1 MSLTDTWCV
10 MPTKR
15 DYYEVLGVSSS
26 SSDEEIKK
34 AFRRLA
40 LEYHPDRNR
49 DADAEGRFKEVN
61 EAYQVLSNPEK
72 RTAYDR
78 FGHAAVSTDGGTS
91 RGFEGFDTFGG
102 FGDIFDAFFGGFGRR
117 TRTEPRGGRDLELGL
132 TLSFEEAVLGTQR
145 EVEVSRTEVCE
156 RCQGSRSEPGTS
168 VDRCATCR
176 GSGQVRRS
184 QQSLFGQ
191 FVQVVAC
198 PTCKGEGQVVSQPC
212 TQCRGSGHERRTR
225 KLTVTL
231 PAGVG
236 DGLQMRLS
244 GDGDAGSMGGPPGDL
259 YVVLHVKAH
268 KLFQRDG
275 YDLLFELPVNFA
287 QAALGDAID
296 VPTIQGK
303 TSLNIPAGVQ
313 PGTVLRIKG
322 EGVPHLQ
329 RKGRGD
335 LLVTVRV
342 VTPRSLG
349 PEEQR
354 LFEELA
360 KRLESADGT
369 GEDKGWFDRI
379 KEGFGGAPS

>member
-1 MSLTDTWCV
+1 
-10 MPTKR
+10 MPSKR
-15 DYYEVLGVSSS
+15 DYYEVLGVSSNA
-26 SSDEEIKK
+26 SDEEIKK

-49 DADAEGRFKEVN
+49 NADAEGRFKEVN

-78 FGHAAVSTDGGTS
+78 FGHAGVSADGGTS
-91 RGFEGFDTFGG
+91 RGFEGFDTSGG

-117 TRTEPRGGRDLELGL
+117 TRTESRRGRDLELGL

-156 RCQGSRSEPGTS
+156 RCKGSRGEPGTS
-168 VDRCATCR
+168 VDRCATCQ

-191 FVQVVAC
+191 FVQIVAC
-198 PTCKGEGQVVSQPC
+198 PTCKGEGQVFSQTC
-212 TQCRGSGHERRTR
+212 TQCRGNGHERRTR
-225 KLTVTL
+225 KLTVTI

-236 DGLQMRLS
+236 DGSQVRLP
-244 GDGDAGSMGGPPGDL
+244 GDGDAGSLGGSAGDL
-259 YVVLHVKAH
+259 YLVLHVKEH
-268 KLFQRDG
+268 KLFQREG

-287 QAALGDAID
+287 QAALGDTVD

-303 TSLNIPAGVQ
+303 ASLKIPAGVQ

-322 EGVPHLQ
+322 EGVPHVQ
-329 RKGRGD
+329 RRGLGD
-335 LLVTVRV
+335 LLVTIRV

-360 KRLESADGT
+360 KRLEDADGT
-369 GEDKGWFDRI
+369 GDAKRWFDRI
-379 KEGFGGAPS
+379 KESFGGATS